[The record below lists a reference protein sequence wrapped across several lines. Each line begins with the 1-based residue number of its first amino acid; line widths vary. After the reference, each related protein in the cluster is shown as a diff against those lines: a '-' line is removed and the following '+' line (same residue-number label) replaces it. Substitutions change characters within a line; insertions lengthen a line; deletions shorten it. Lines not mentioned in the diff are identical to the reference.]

1 MAGNYRCFAVTG
13 RVFGCTPSWS
23 VPSVTGLVQPPQE
36 TKPIRRPIRSV
47 QPAPKEGPRI
57 NEEIRVREVQ
67 LIDKDGSNRGP
78 TDTDAALAMAREAGL
93 DLVEIAPNSSPPVCK
108 ILDYGKYK
116 YQAQKKAAEARKKQK
131 VVEIKEIK
139 LRPMIDDH
147 DYDVKMRSMQRFFEE
162 GDKVKITL
170 RFRGREMAH
179 QELGYQLLN
188 RVKDDTLKLAKVE
201 QEPRFEGRQVVMV
214 LAPR

>member
-1 MAGNYRCFAVTG
+1 MRA
-13 RVFGCTPSWS
+13 P
-23 VPSVTGLVQPPQE
+23 VPVQ
-36 TKPIRRPIRSV
+36 KD
-47 QPAPKEGPRI
+47 GPRV

-67 LIDKDGSNRGP
+67 LIDQTGHNHGP
-78 TDTDAALAMAREAGL
+78 MDINIAMERAREAGL
-93 DLVEIAPNSSPPVCK
+93 DLVEIAPNSVPPVCK
-108 ILDYGKYK
+108 LLDYGKYQ

-131 VVEIKEIK
+131 VVEVKEIK

-147 DYDVKMRSMQRFFEE
+147 DYEVKMRAMQRFFEE
-162 GDKVKITL
+162 GDKVKVTL

-188 RVKDDTLKLAKVE
+188 RVKDDVTKFAKVE
-201 QEPRFEGRQVVMV
+201 QDARFEGRQVVMV